1 MPSNSVYI
9 LIEQPI
15 FLWQTE
21 EELRCALLE
30 NTHFSSWEGNSTNTN
45 PRECLG
51 LDKKQKWL
59 FFFFSFFG
67 HKPKNKSEWNN
78 INIYG
83 LCQIYSSWT
92 WKLNMTNNASDTT
105 NFTICQSVRLWLVQH
120 YFYENYYWYY
130 FYWIPIRTSHL
141 CGIFCELLNYD
152 QMMCWCCRAGNQGIQ
167 D

>member
-1 MPSNSVYI
+1 MI
-9 LIEQPI
+9 
-15 FLWQTE
+15 
-21 EELRCALLE
+21 
-30 NTHFSSWEGNSTNTN
+30 
-45 PRECLG
+45 
-51 LDKKQKWL
+51 

-152 QMMCWCCRAGNQGIQ
+152 QMMCWCCRAGSQGIQ
-167 D
+167 DKGPTWWGGYFPVPLLSSSAI

>member
-51 LDKKQKWL
+51 LDKK
-59 FFFFSFFG
+59 
-67 HKPKNKSEWNN
+67 
-78 INIYG
+78 
-83 LCQIYSSWT
+83 
-92 WKLNMTNNASDTT
+92 
-105 NFTICQSVRLWLVQH
+105 
-120 YFYENYYWYY
+120 
-130 FYWIPIRTSHL
+130 
-141 CGIFCELLNYD
+141 
-152 QMMCWCCRAGNQGIQ
+152 
-167 D
+167 